1 MKKLTVIIAAILL
14 AVNLLAGLL
23 LSAYEPFN
31 ICFTS
36 IVIIATTILICLLDT
51 IRLKTAFA
59 ISLSGLFLVGG
70 LAGFILGCVSPSQIE
85 DNGCIIA
92 AVLGFAVEI
101 AILLICNFTSQKIK

>member
-51 IRLKTAFA
+51 IQMKTAFA

-70 LAGFILGCVSPSQIE
+70 LAGFILGCVSPSQIQ